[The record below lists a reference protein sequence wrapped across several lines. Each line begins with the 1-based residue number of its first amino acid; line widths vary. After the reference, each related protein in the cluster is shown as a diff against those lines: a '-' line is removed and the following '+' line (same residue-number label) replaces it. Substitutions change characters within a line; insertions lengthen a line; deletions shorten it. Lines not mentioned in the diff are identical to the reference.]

1 MQWLYAITNDVPG
14 KASASCN
21 VFNACASLAPNAIC
35 PTKAEPCAM
44 ACKARSFLPVGLP
57 LTENL
62 ALAPIG
68 VDFGRWKAHDPSLQ
82 NRCHKPIR
90 RHLLS
95 NEIS

>member
-14 KASASCN
+14 NASASCY
-21 VFNACASLAPNAIC
+21 VFNACASLAPKAIC

-68 VDFGRWKAHDPSLQ
+68 VDFDFCPPVLEYTSVSSTRILTFSPVEST
-82 NRCHKPIR
+82 
-90 RHLLS
+90 
-95 NEIS
+95 